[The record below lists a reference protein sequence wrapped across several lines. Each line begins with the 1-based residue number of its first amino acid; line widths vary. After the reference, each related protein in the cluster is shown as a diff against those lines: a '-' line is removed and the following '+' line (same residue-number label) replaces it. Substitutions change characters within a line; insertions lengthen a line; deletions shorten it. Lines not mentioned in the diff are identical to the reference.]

1 MSMNFACGVVC
12 FRQMRVVWDF
22 LSVLLVQII
31 ITILI
36 REMLL
41 LYFGIES
48 GILQDKSDFYN
59 FYSAC
64 KSYIPLQ
71 AKTKN
76 VSLVT
81 LNWSNISHI
90 FLFNIPMLLNL
101 LFHPKLYE
109 LHHYENQ
116 TIIVRFD
123 TINVEVS
130 DYIDVFHKI
139 FLWIQFLLL
148 MTNTSRQA

>member
-12 FRQMRVVWDF
+12 FRQLRVVWDF
-22 LSVLLVQII
+22 LSVLLVQITI

-41 LYFGIES
+41 LYFRIES
-48 GILQDKSDFYN
+48 DILQDKSDFYN

-81 LNWSNISHI
+81 LNWSNINHI

-101 LFHPKLYE
+101 SFYPKLYE

-116 TIIVRFD
+116 SIIFRTILTYSIRSFYG
-123 TINVEVS
+123 S
-130 DYIDVFHKI
+130 SFCC
-139 FLWIQFLLL
+139 
-148 MTNTSRQA
+148 S

>member
-41 LYFGIES
+41 LYFRIES

-90 FLFNIPMLLNL
+90 FLFNIPILLNL

-109 LHHYENQ
+109 LHHYTNQ
-116 TIIVRFD
+116 TISIQLMQRFW
-123 TINVEVS
+123 TILTYS
-130 DYIDVFHKI
+130 IRSFYGSI
-139 FLWIQFLLL
+139 FCC
-148 MTNTSRQA
+148 S